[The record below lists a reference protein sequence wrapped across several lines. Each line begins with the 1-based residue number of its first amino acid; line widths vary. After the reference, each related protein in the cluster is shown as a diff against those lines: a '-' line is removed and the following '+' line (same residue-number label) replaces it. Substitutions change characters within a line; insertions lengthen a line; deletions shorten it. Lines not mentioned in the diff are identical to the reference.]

1 MFMRRSISVAIISFL
16 LFLLMVPMASAK
28 SVEEMEASTVLIIC
42 GDMNAGSFGIGTGFV
57 VGDGGHVVTN
67 HHVIACAEEG
77 KPVSVLL
84 DPNNNIPAAV
94 IWSSSVKD
102 LAVLQTQVNL
112 ERPSVS
118 FTKAEEIKKADRV
131 FVMGF
136 PGAANDSRVVDF
148 SALTEV
154 KVAEGII
161 SAKVMSINGVAL
173 YQTDAPINPGNS
185 GGPLFTESGAVIGI
199 NSSASLAATEI
210 FDETGEKKID
220 RIRLGDNIGWSI
232 QADELLV
239 ELDQLGIEY
248 DLEDRKEASNGGGGL
263 QGTLTLILVI
273 VAVVLAGAAVVLSLT
288 KRGRVMVRE
297 VSRRVLPGSQQIKRD
312 GGLPG
317 AVIQPPAPTP
327 ASSLNRTAVPYL
339 VGTSGQYNGQKFRI
353 TQPIRLGRNPSS
365 SQLIFSVSDV
375 SGTHCQV
382 GFDQPNQQFYVIDLQ
397 STNGTF
403 LGNGQRMIP
412 NSKYPLQ
419 SGASF
424 YLANPG
430 NGFTVRLESS

>member
-1 MFMRRSISVAIISFL
+1 MSLRRSISLAIISFL
-16 LFLLMVPMASAK
+16 MFLLTVPLFASAK

-77 KPVSVLL
+77 QPVSVLL

-94 IWSSSVKD
+94 IWASPVKD

-112 ERPSVS
+112 ERPAVT

-136 PGAANDSRVVDF
+136 PGAAIDSRVVDF
-148 SALTEV
+148 SAMTEV

-161 SAKVMSINGVAL
+161 SAKVMSIDGVAL

-185 GGPLFTESGAVIGI
+185 GGPLFTENGAVIGI

-239 ELDQLGIEY
+239 ELDQLGIRYE
-248 DLEDRKEASNGGGGL
+248 LEDRKETSNGGGGL
-263 QGTLTLILVI
+263 QGTLTLILVV
-273 VAVVLAGAAVVLSLT
+273 VAVMLAGAAVVLSLT

-297 VSRRVLPGSQQIKRD
+297 VSRRVLPGSQQMKPHD
-312 GGLPG
+312 AQQPG
-317 AVIQPPAPTP
+317 QIIQPQ
-327 ASSLNRTAVPYL
+327 ASVPSYNKTAVPYL
-339 VGTSGQYNGQKFRI
+339 IGTSGQYSGQKFKI
-353 TQPIRLGRNPSS
+353 SQPITLGRNPSS
-365 SQLIFSVSDV
+365 SQLIFSVSDI

-382 GFDQPNQQFYVIDLQ
+382 GFDSLNRQFYVIDLQ
-397 STNGTF
+397 STNGTY
-403 LGNGQRMIP
+403 LANGQRMHP

-419 SGASF
+419 SGTSF

-430 NGFTVRLESS
+430 NGFTVRLENM

>member
-1 MFMRRSISVAIISFL
+1 MFMRRSISGAIISFL
-16 LFLLMVPMASAK
+16 LFLLLVPIMASAK

-77 KPVSVLL
+77 HPVSVLL

-161 SAKVMSINGVAL
+161 SAKVMSINGIAL

-210 FDETGEKKID
+210 YDETGEKKID

-239 ELDQLGIEY
+239 ELDQLGIPY
-248 DLEDRKEASNGGGGL
+248 DLEDRKENSNGGGGI

-288 KRGRVMVRE
+288 KRGRVMVKE

-312 GGLPG
+312 GGQPG
-317 AVIQPPAPTP
+317 PVSQPQAPDP
-327 ASSLNRTAVPYL
+327 SLNRLAVPYL

-353 TQPIRLGRNPSS
+353 TQPIKLGRNPST
-365 SQLIFSVSDV
+365 SQLIFSVSEV

-412 NSKYPLQ
+412 NSKYPLK
-419 SGASF
+419 SGSSF
-424 YLANPG
+424 YLGNPG